1 MLKIGLTG
9 GIGCGKTTVSNLFE
23 NFKIPIIDADD
34 ISRNLT
40 KPHQIGLQQIEN
52 ALGSTF
58 ILENG
63 QLNRSAL
70 KKHIFENPV
79 AKNQLEAILHPLIFH
94 EISTQVAGL
103 NAPYCIIS
111 IPLLFETN
119 SQNLVDRI
127 LVIDCDKQT
136 QIERV
141 QKRDNLP
148 LEQVQKIIDSQVST
162 EFRKK
167 NAHDLLNNTKNQ
179 AALAKE
185 VKKLHNF
192 YLSLSPNYAT
202 KTCDFTHYLRI
213 PS

>member
-9 GIGCGKTTVSNLFE
+9 GIGCGKTTVSCLFADLE
-23 NFKIPIIDADD
+23 VPIIDADE
-34 ISRNLT
+34 IS
-40 KPHQIGLQQIEN
+40 HQLVQPNQPALQKIQ
-52 ALGSTF
+52 STFGEEF

-63 QLNRSAL
+63 QLNRVAL
-70 KKHIFENPV
+70 KNHIFENID
-79 AKNQLEAILHPLIFH
+79 AKQQLEAILHPLIFQ
-94 EISTQVAGL
+94 EISNQIVKLDA
-103 NAPYCIIS
+103 AYCLIS

-119 SQNLVDRI
+119 SQSLVDRI

-148 LEQVQKIIDSQVST
+148 FEQLQKIINSQVSAD
-162 EFRKK
+162 FRKN
-167 NAHDLLNNTKNQ
+167 NAHDVLNNTKNQ

-192 YLSLSPNYAT
+192 YLSLSPNYT
-202 KTCDFTHYLRI
+202 TPPL
-213 PS
+213 